1 MFLDFFWTN
10 IGSRLV
16 LVLLEVDDASE
27 FLGVEG
33 GTTDQASVD
42 LGHGHEL
49 VDAIGCHGS
58 TVLDAGGL
66 GDVLVVH
73 LGQDGSQEGVRVVC
87 GGDGKYTVAEQEEEI
102 STTKMKR

>member
-49 VDAIGCHGS
+49 VDAVGCHGS
-58 TVLDAGGL
+58 PVLDAGGL
-66 GDVLVVH
+66 GDLLVVH
-73 LGQDGSQEGVRVVC
+73 PCQNGAEEGVRVVF
-87 GGDGKYTVAEQEEEI
+87 GEEKQKQIAEK
-102 STTKMKR
+102 SRNNTNFR